1 MEKPFVFALSR
12 IEWQLFCSL
21 TFVRENMPVSL
32 CRRCWF
38 TFIRDVAE
46 IQGVHFRRL
55 LWLLRSEF
63 GEIGGR
69 YHYHALIGGLSHH
82 GLNVHEIMR
91 LKSAWEQVKPL
102 VLRKD
107 EYGSFRKLSKFCGMA
122 RIRLFNPE
130 MDALDYCMDGSME
143 GGVSS
148 GASVCGANQYETT
161 KFGKTETVEFSQSVA
176 RVMAYRRNRDSAVGI
191 QHGQSG
197 VGFSGGPGRS
207 NLSLSPALRL
217 SVPAITDDTAVNHE
231 SARPLHPECKCS
243 WQDSGDGIFEVC
255 GAAGR

>member
-1 MEKPFVFALSR
+1 VEKPFVFALSR

-21 TFVRENMPVSL
+21 TFVRENMPASL
-32 CRRCWF
+32 CRRYWF
-38 TFIRDVAE
+38 TFARAVAE

-82 GLNVHEIMR
+82 GLSMGMIFR
-91 LKSAWEQVKPL
+91 LKRTWEQALPL

-107 EYGSFRKLSKFCGMA
+107 EFGDYRKLSKFCGMA
-122 RIRLFNPE
+122 RIRLFDPG
-130 MDALDYCMDGSME
+130 MDALDYCTDLESVDGGAS
-143 GGVSS
+143 GWSLS
-148 GASVCGANQYETT
+148 GANSYEAK

-176 RVMAYRRNRDSAVGI
+176 RVMACRRYRDSAVGV

-197 VGFSGGPGRS
+197 AGLSNDLCRS
-207 NLSLSPALRL
+207 IMPLSPAPW
-217 SVPAITDDTAVNHE
+217 SSSPAITGDTAVNLA
-231 SARPLHPECKCS
+231 SVVPLHTECKS
-243 WQDSGDGIFEVC
+243 AWRDTGRGMFEL
-255 GAAGR
+255 AGSVGL